1 MCNTQTLDSEQNRV
15 CERFVQ
21 YSESISYILLVSSRQ
36 DLYPL
41 CMYMYMY
48 CTWGCDMCFL
58 CLYVLQDVSSTCA
71 QCDMEWIK
79 KVGDEQ

>member
-1 MCNTQTLDSEQNRV
+1 
-15 CERFVQ
+15 
-21 YSESISYILLVSSRQ
+21 
-36 DLYPL
+36 
-41 CMYMYMY
+41 
-48 CTWGCDMCFL
+48 MCFL